1 MLLLHHAP
9 FYARQSKD
17 HPYCNNQDVRINQFS
32 CKYFYGD
39 KFKYILLIEK
49 VSLTRLLTLW
59 NQKVELNQVFA
70 LQFFN
75 GVSQEVPIT
84 LEPRVETYTMY
95 LITFLSLSF
104 LLVAISRIGNTR
116 AIATVLAVSFK
127 SNGVDQIL
135 KQNMQLSSFSSIIL
149 LFNYFIGFGLCLFI
163 AIHRI
168 FFIEDFLSLILAFS
182 IPFALFLIEFI
193 SPIIVGILTGEFKKI
208 GVSTMNTITGDQL
221 FGLIFSLL
229 ALFWI
234 MNPSFNVWFL
244 YAFGFLVCLKSL
256 IRLFKSSYV
265 VLTNGVSWYY
275 LILSFCTLEILPLF
289 VAYNYAISVVVRDIT
304 GIACNEVVG

>member
-59 NQKVELNQVFA
+59 NQKVELIQVFA

-84 LEPRVETYTMY
+84 LEPKVETYTIY
-95 LITFLSLSF
+95 LIAFLALSF
-104 LLVAISRIGNTR
+104 MFVALSRIGNTK
-116 AIATVLAVSFK
+116 AIVTVLAVSFK
-127 SNGVDQIL
+127 SNGVDQVL
-135 KQNMQLSSFSSIIL
+135 KENMRLSSFSSVIL
-149 LFNYFIGFGLCLFI
+149 LVNYFSGFGLSIVI

-168 FFIEDFLSLILAFS
+168 FFIEDFL
-182 IPFALFLIEFI
+182 
-193 SPIIVGILTGEFKKI
+193 
-208 GVSTMNTITGDQL
+208 
-221 FGLIFSLL
+221 
-229 ALFWI
+229 
-234 MNPSFNVWFL
+234 
-244 YAFGFLVCLKSL
+244 
-256 IRLFKSSYV
+256 
-265 VLTNGVSWYY
+265 
-275 LILSFCTLEILPLF
+275 
-289 VAYNYAISVVVRDIT
+289 
-304 GIACNEVVG
+304 